1 MVSEGRIGDIEVIQ
15 VEGGSGPRHYDN
27 WRADPAMAGLGTVYN
42 VGVHMLDFFRW
53 ILDSEAT
60 EVTALFDRQP
70 GSGEIE
76 MLAMVL
82 LRFGNGTMAY
92 LNANERLLFPQ
103 NDIAIHG
110 KKGRIIGAGVTRS
123 RADGELRLLTE
134 EGETV
139 TPYSNVG
146 AHRRS
151 VAAFARAVLAGE
163 TPNAS
168 GVDGLRSIQ
177 LCDAIARS
185 VRERRTVEVDYAVSP
200 AQ

>member
-1 MVSEGRIGDIEVIQ
+1 MVARGRIGEIEVIQ

-27 WRADPAMAGLGTVYN
+27 WRADPAMAGLGTLYN
-42 VGVHMLDFFRW
+42 VGVHMLDFLRW

-60 EVTALFDRQP
+60 EVTALFDHPP

-110 KKGRIIGAGVTRS
+110 KRGRIIGAGVTRS
-123 RADGELRLLTE
+123 RADGELRFLTD

-139 TPYSNVG
+139 TPYLNEG
-146 AHRRS
+146 AHQRS
-151 VAAFARAVLAGE
+151 VAAFTRAVLAGE

-168 GVDGLRSIQ
+168 GVDGLRSIE

-185 VRERRTVEVDYAVSP
+185 ARERRTVGVDYVVAP
-200 AQ
+200 GQ